1 MMETRNRNLKGEQKQ
16 DRYRLRH
23 AAGIYWLMDVEQP
36 GIPYVKPVPMNEM
49 GADIWRLHGQGL
61 TAEEIAVQLS
71 TAYQVPAAQAREDA
85 LTFLEQLK
93 AQGVQI

>member
-1 MMETRNRNLKGEQKQ
+1 MMETRNRDLKGEQNRG
-16 DRYRLRH
+16 RYLLRH

-61 TAEEIAVQLS
+61 TTEEIAGQLS
-71 TAYQVPAAQAREDA
+71 AAYQVPAGQARKDV